1 MNPKD
6 RETLSTQP
14 EIIES
19 SPTYFWS
26 SRWQAGE
33 REAQEDIDNGRIFR
47 FDNIDEAL
55 DFLDGTIR
63 WQSLAK

>member
-1 MNPKD
+1 MDTEN
-6 RETLSTQP
+6 REPLSTRS
-14 EIIES
+14 EIIERS
-19 SPTYFWS
+19 QAYFWR

-63 WQSLAK
+63 